1 MDAKNV
7 SYEFASTLEE
17 TVPGMLSDDY
27 KKRFIAEY
35 NQCYIRYKKL
45 GALVH
50 NMLYNRDKLNFE
62 PKCSIELLMSQLNIL
77 RTYLC
82 ILKER
87 ACIEGIGMPDIHN
100 ITGASCYVL
109 EY

>member
-1 MDAKNV
+1 MTNEV
-7 SYEFASTLEE
+7 SYDFVQTLEE

-27 KKRFIAEY
+27 KRRFIAEY
-35 NQCYIRYKKL
+35 NQCYIRYRKL

-50 NMLYNRDKLNFE
+50 NMLYNSNKLNFE
-62 PKCSIELLMSQLNIL
+62 PKCSSALLMSQLNVL

-87 ACIEGIGMPDIHN
+87 ARVEGIEVPDIYN
-100 ITGASCYVL
+100 IAGASCYVL